1 MGLLVESL
9 NDLPTSAERGY
20 YLYLLDY
27 GWHEPISDAL
37 RENFEKMAQRASKNN
52 AVIIRGTP
60 VGFHFENEVMSW
72 HHINNEK
79 TDELLPALL
88 ITNAHPAYF
97 RDRYLP
103 EKEIE
108 FTDRDFKMI
117 LIPFKKFCKTT
128 TEVITTFEKIFID
141 IENQKD
147 LDDFKISRTMKRGIG
162 TAIVDAVILEPNIAG
177 IGFDFKKMIDYF
189 RKK

>member
-9 NDLPTSAERGY
+9 SDLPASAQRGY

-37 RENFEKMAQRASKNN
+37 RENFMKMAQRASKSD
-52 AVIIRGTP
+52 AVIIRGIP
-60 VGFHFENEVMSW
+60 VGFHFQNEVLSW

-97 RDRYLP
+97 RDRFLSDD
-103 EKEIE
+103 KEISNE
-108 FTDRDFKMI
+108 ELKMI
-117 LIPFKKFCKTT
+117 LIPFKNFCKTT
-128 TEVITTFEKIFID
+128 TEVIDIIEKVFKD

-147 LDDFKISRTMKRGIG
+147 LNDFSIARIMKRGLG
-162 TAIVDAVILEPNIAG
+162 MAIVDALILEPNIG
-177 IGFDFKKMIDYF
+177 GVGFDFKKLLSYF
-189 RKK
+189 KKK